1 MSVDFNKE
9 IQPLTMDEI
18 KDKLTKME
26 VGINGI
32 LPFKYFGF
40 LVKNPG
46 YDPDNFS
53 QEIED
58 SEIEVDIFNEINK
71 KINEPNF
78 DFIWN
83 NTLSNIQHNS
93 KQWEKNHT
101 KKCQATVLHNRFIG
115 QCIEHSDGT
124 RNYYSE
130 EIIDK
135 IQEVL
140 DEYKEIYD
148 FY

>member
-1 MSVDFNKE
+1 MTDSDKE
-9 IQPLTMDEI
+9 IQPLSMDEI
-18 KDKLTKME
+18 KDKLIKME
-26 VGINGI
+26 VGINGV
-32 LPFKYFGF
+32 LPVKFFGF
-40 LVKNPG
+40 IVKNPE

-71 KINEPNF
+71 KINEPDF

-83 NTLSNIQHNS
+83 NTLDNIQLNS
-93 KQWEKNHT
+93 EQWKKNHI
-101 KKCQATVLHNRFIG
+101 KKCQATFLHNRFAA
-115 QCIEHSDGT
+115 QCIEHPDGI

-130 EIIDK
+130 EIIDM

-148 FY
+148 FC

>member
-1 MSVDFNKE
+1 MNDVLNE
-9 IQPLTMDEI
+9 VRPLTMDEI
-18 KDKLTKME
+18 KDRLIKME
-26 VGINGI
+26 VGIDGV

-40 LVKNPG
+40 IVKNPE
-46 YDPDNFS
+46 YDPYNFS

-58 SEIEVDIFNEINK
+58 SEIEVDIFKEAYK

-83 NTLSNIQHNS
+83 NTLGNIQHNS
-93 KQWEKNHT
+93 QQWKKNHA
-101 KKCQATVLHNRFIG
+101 KKCQALLLYNNFIG

-124 RNYYSE
+124 KNFYCE
-130 EIIDK
+130 EIINK
-135 IQEVL
+135 IQKVL